1 MERFISGNKIA
12 AFDSIIAAIAAFI
25 AIKLLAWAL
34 SLTAQ
39 LLIFFGVY
47 IVVMLAVDAALK
59 NYSKQ

>member
-1 MERFISGNKIA
+1 MIRFIPG
-12 AFDSIIAAIAAFI
+12 IIAAIAAFI

>member
-1 MERFISGNKIA
+1 MIRFIPG
-12 AFDSIIAAIAAFI
+12 IIEAIAACI

-47 IVVMLAVDAALK
+47 IVIMLAVDAALK